1 MNTSKLALPLTAL
14 ACVVALTACGK
25 KDTPAAASNTAVA
38 NTAVANTATA
48 ATGASASK
56 LGDLSAFKTIAADV
70 ASMVDKGD
78 LAGAKTRIKDLE
90 VAWDSAEAGIKPR
103 AAENWHVIDKAL
115 DSSLEAVR
123 ASTPDAN
130 ACKQALTA
138 LIKALG

>member
-1 MNTSKLALPLTAL
+1 MNTSKLGLPLTAL
-14 ACVVALTACGK
+14 ACVLALTACGK

-38 NTAVANTATA
+38 NTATT

>member
-14 ACVVALTACGK
+14 ACVLALTACGK
-25 KDTPAAASNTAVA
+25 KDTPAAAS